1 MTASVAAILQLFS
14 KVLGYLNDVKDV
26 SKDRAKC
33 AVEAANLNSLLT
45 ALRFRLEEGD
55 SNTIWYTEV
64 QTLAIE
70 QGPHDQFK
78 QALEQLQ
85 EKTSGNGKMGKAGN
99 ASVWTFKKEEID
111 SILHRMER
119 LKSLVEIAL
128 QMDHLS
134 VPCQ

>member
-1 MTASVAAILQLFS
+1 M
-14 KVLGYLNDVKDV
+14 
-26 SKDRAKC
+26 
-33 AVEAANLNSLLT
+33 VEAANLNSLLT

-55 SNTIWYTEV
+55 PNTIWYTEV
-64 QTLAIE
+64 QTLAIK

-85 EKTSGNGKMGKAGN
+85 EKISVNGKMGKAGN

-111 SILHRMER
+111 SILHRMEP

-134 VPCQ
+134 VSPLPIMDYFPERPLTCKVNFLKR